1 MKTFWNSEANLFQNN
16 WKCLVLIGTKGPN
29 KLNEGHNDN
38 NKAIYLSAHT
48 QLSPYAQ
55 QIQTTIYNEKQY
67 ETNIT
72 KLIRNIKKISF

>member
-1 MKTFWNSEANLFQNN
+1 MQLSPLNLVVISTSFPAFSNTSRPN
-16 WKCLVLIGTKGPN
+16 ATSLIMIIIIIIIKP
-29 KLNEGHNDN
+29 
-38 NKAIYLSAHT
+38 YLSAHT

-55 QIQTTIYNEKQY
+55 QIQTKIYNEKQY

>member
-1 MKTFWNSEANLFQNN
+1 MWQIVNDICDMFQHILFGHRKQTS
-16 WKCLVLIGTKGPN
+16 VAHDSFILIIMIIKP
-29 KLNEGHNDN
+29 
-38 NKAIYLSAHT
+38 YLSAHT

-72 KLIRNIKKISF
+72 KLIRNIKKFLKMS